1 MDEVILLDK
10 TWDTPW
16 MNLAYETCLMNY
28 VEKKKKDKNLNCA
41 ILYLWQNDN
50 TIVIGRNQNLWKECN
65 ISVVEKNNI
74 NIARR
79 ITGGGAVYHDKGNL
93 NFSIILPKDYFNID
107 VTTNIIIFGL
117 KKLGIYAEKSGRN
130 DILLNNRKISGNA
143 YYRTD
148 YVGLHHGTMLLSFQ
162 SNMISKCLTPNKYK
176 LESKSIKSVSARVGN
191 IHMYHP
197 DITIDMIKKA
207 VKENFSEYF
216 MEKETEL
223 SEGIEIANSE
233 LQSLSKKYSSEEW
246 IYGKYNS
253 EIGFSKQ
260 FAWGNIN
267 IIVSMEKDKIKKCNL
282 ESDAMNGQLINNL
295 ADILPVYT
303 YNNEFKSNILK
314 ELQKRKVQFDKVMV
328 DDIFEYLKEVIGE

>member
-176 LESKSIKSVSARVGN
+176 LESKSIKSS
-191 IHMYHP
+191 
-197 DITIDMIKKA
+197 
-207 VKENFSEYF
+207 
-216 MEKETEL
+216 
-223 SEGIEIANSE
+223 
-233 LQSLSKKYSSEEW
+233 
-246 IYGKYNS
+246 
-253 EIGFSKQ
+253 
-260 FAWGNIN
+260 
-267 IIVSMEKDKIKKCNL
+267 CNL
-282 ESDAMNGQLINNL
+282 RV
-295 ADILPVYT
+295 ILTPRC
-303 YNNEFKSNILK
+303 NIAYF
-314 ELQKRKVQFDKVMV
+314 VCFC
-328 DDIFEYLKEVIGE
+328 F